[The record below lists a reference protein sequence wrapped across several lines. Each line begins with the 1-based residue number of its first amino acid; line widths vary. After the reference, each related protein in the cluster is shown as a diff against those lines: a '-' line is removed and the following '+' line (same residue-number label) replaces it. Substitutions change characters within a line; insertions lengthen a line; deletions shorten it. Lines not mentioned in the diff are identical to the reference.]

1 MGDADLGL
9 GCRMAAFAVSM
20 TWQGRC
26 TTLIKRNVV
35 YHAYE
40 KPLKERQTSEL

>member
-1 MGDADLGL
+1 MGDADLGV
-9 GCRMAAFAVSM
+9 GCLYRRVSCFNDVA
-20 TWQGRC
+20 GRC

-35 YHAYE
+35 YHSYE